1 MVVEKFDQVT
11 AIEIL
16 KICDDIFTAETLSN
30 KTDPEL
36 KKMAVQGIKKIISGS
51 INEITNTFT
60 FETPTIKAQSQL
72 YIAGKDST
80 KSGSFQINDP
90 MNS

>member
-11 AIEIL
+11 AIELL
-16 KICDDIFTAETLSN
+16 KICDDIFTAETHSN

-60 FETPTIKAQSQL
+60 FETPTIKA
-72 YIAGKDST
+72 
-80 KSGSFQINDP
+80 
-90 MNS
+90 

>member
-11 AIEIL
+11 AIELL

-51 INEITNTFT
+51 INEITNAFT
-60 FETPTIKAQSQL
+60 FETPTIKA
-72 YIAGKDST
+72 
-80 KSGSFQINDP
+80 
-90 MNS
+90 

>member
-60 FETPTIKAQSQL
+60 FETPTIKA
-72 YIAGKDST
+72 
-80 KSGSFQINDP
+80 
-90 MNS
+90 

>member
-11 AIEIL
+11 AIELL

-51 INEITNTFT
+51 INEITKTFT
-60 FETPTIKAQSQL
+60 FETPTIKA
-72 YIAGKDST
+72 
-80 KSGSFQINDP
+80 
-90 MNS
+90 

>member
-11 AIEIL
+11 AIELL

-60 FETPTIKAQSQL
+60 FETPTIKA
-72 YIAGKDST
+72 
-80 KSGSFQINDP
+80 
-90 MNS
+90 